1 MELTEQQRADIK
13 RLLMHLSGSMYDRGY
28 LAGVKDLG
36 DAVGIDMLAIVD
48 EVADEHYRE
57 MEEIV

>member
-13 RLLMHLSGSMYDRGY
+13 HLLTNLSGSFYDAGY
-28 LAGVKDLG
+28 LAGMKDLG
-36 DAVGIDMLAIVD
+36 DAVGIDMNEIVE
-48 EVADEHYRE
+48 EVADQYYRE